1 MKKARLWIILVLLTA
16 VTLACS
22 LPTIG
27 ATPTPA
33 EDAVSATAEAPDE
46 EPTAEEVEAEPTK
59 DTGSDS
65 GKTYD
70 TEFPLP
76 DDVSNFTALADG
88 MINFQTKM
96 SLNDALDFY
105 KEALTNEGYTE
116 RSLLTVT
123 SDTTFSTVFDGHKSG
138 KAIVIQAVDLGGGNL
153 NISIRLEAIN

>member
-1 MKKARLWIILVLLTA
+1 MKKARLWIILVVLAAT
-16 VTLACS
+16 TLACA
-22 LPTIG
+22 LPIIAPT
-27 ATPTPA
+27 ATP
-33 EDAVSATAEAPDE
+33 EDDSVSVTAETPDE
-46 EPTAEEVEAEPTK
+46 EPTADEAAEPTK
-59 DTGSDS
+59 DSGSDNG
-65 GKTYD
+65 GKYD

-96 SLNDALDFY
+96 SLKDALDFY

-138 KAIVIQAVDLGGGNL
+138 KAIVVQAVDLGGGNL

>member
-1 MKKARLWIILVLLTA
+1 MKTTRLWIILVLLVA
-16 VTLACS
+16 MSLACG

-27 ATPTPA
+27 AKPTPTEA
-33 EDAVSATAEAPDE
+33 ETISATTEAPDE
-46 EPTAEEVEAEPTK
+46 EPTADNAAEPTEDK
-59 DTGSDS
+59 GSDS
-65 GKTYD
+65 GKEYD

-96 SLNDALDFY
+96 SIKDALDFY

-116 RSLLTVT
+116 RPLLTVT

-138 KAIVIQAVDLGGGNL
+138 KAIVVQAVDLGGGNL